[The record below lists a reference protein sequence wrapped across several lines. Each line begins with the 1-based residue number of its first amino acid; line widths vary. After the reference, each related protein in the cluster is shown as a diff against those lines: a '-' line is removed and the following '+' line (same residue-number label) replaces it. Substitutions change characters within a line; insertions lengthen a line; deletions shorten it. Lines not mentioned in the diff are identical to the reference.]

1 MNLIHHP
8 RRHNNLILITFG
20 GKQFFSRNSLLLMC
34 VAVNSTAVLAVGRR
48 LAVSATVCSLA
59 VYRCNDDYDDDDALR
74 ITILNVN

>member
-1 MNLIHHP
+1 
-8 RRHNNLILITFG
+8 
-20 GKQFFSRNSLLLMC
+20 MC